1 MKNYTIKGQVNL
13 IKKRITKEEFY
24 NRLPEKFKISM
35 LKNKFNI
42 CDTTIR
48 TRIKELLL
56 EKKLV
61 IEKNFIYSKISPTKE
76 IIKHDK
82 YTIFVFKT
90 SNIDEVNEFV
100 KTLI

>member
-1 MKNYTIKGQVNL
+1 MKNYAIKGQINL

-24 NRLPEKFKISM
+24 NRLPEKFKINM

-48 TRIKELLL
+48 TRIKELVL
-56 EKKLV
+56 EKKLA
-61 IEKNFIYSKISPTKE
+61 IGKNFTYSKISPTKE

-90 SNIDEVNEFV
+90 SDINEVNEFV